1 MKTIKSFSKVTMLLA
16 FVAFANT
23 LMATGN
29 LRLNIIP
36 LNSEKAVVGI
46 SNSEATNFQITIE
59 NNNGEK
65 IFYKETRSDNP
76 DYQRIFDF
84 SELENGDYKMTVAIN
99 GEIAERK
106 FSINESD
113 IVVGKEM
120 KTGEPYF
127 NYKDGVLKISYL
139 NFQEEN
145 LKLNFYKGDNLVH
158 TQKLGNKFN
167 VVEGFDLSKL
177 EEGTYSV
184 VLSGGDNTFTYDVNV
199 K

>member
-1 MKTIKSFSKVTMLLA
+1 MKTIKSLSKVTMLLA

-29 LRLNIIP
+29 LRLNIVP

-46 SNSEATNFQITIE
+46 SNSEAANFQITIE

-65 IFYKETRSDNP
+65 IFYKETRSNDP
-76 DYQRIFDF
+76 DYQRVFDF

-99 GEIAERK
+99 GELAERE
-106 FSINESD
+106 FSINENN
-113 IVVGKEM
+113 IAVGKE
-120 KTGEPYF
+120 KKVGEPYF

-139 NFQEEN
+139 NFSEEN
-145 LKLNFYKGDNLVH
+145 LKLDFYKNNDLVYS
-158 TQKLGNKFN
+158 QKLGNKFN
-167 VVEGFDLSKL
+167 VVEGYNLSKL
-177 EEGTYSV
+177 AGGAYSV
-184 VLSGGDNTFTYDVNV
+184 VLSGNDKTFTYEVNI

>member
-29 LRLNIIP
+29 LRLNIVP

-46 SNSEATNFQITIE
+46 SNNEAANFQITIE

-65 IFYKETRSDNP
+65 IFYKETRSIDP

-84 SELENGDYKMTVAIN
+84 SDLENGDYKMTVAIN

-106 FSINESD
+106 FSINENN
-113 IVVGKEM
+113 IVVGKE
-120 KTGEPYF
+120 KKIGEPYF
-127 NYKDGVLKISYL
+127 NYKDGVLKLSYL
-139 NFQEEN
+139 NFPEEN
-145 LKLNFYKGDNLVH
+145 LTLSFYKNSDLVYS
-158 TQKLGNKFN
+158 KELGNKFN
-167 VVEGFDLSKL
+167 LVEGYSLKKL
-177 EEGTYSV
+177 DKGAYNV
-184 VLSGGDNTFTYDVNV
+184 VLSGDDKTFTYEVNI